1 MAANW
6 TIDVKR
12 TDNGYYCDPDCIV
25 PMQIRSPLS
34 DLKVTQLAEEML
46 RDGRQKDPVT
56 VRRIHGAAHIL
67 DGNRRLAAIKH
78 INTHLLEAGA
88 KPWTVWFVV
97 QEVANELDALLTAA
111 TLNATMPMNPLD
123 RANLYSLALREGS
136 LTQEALAER
145 IGKTAAHVSQHL
157 SLLRLGETEQRA
169 IADGRIGFSAA
180 LDLLSLPTASREQVV
195 AAVVASPEGMSGAEV
210 KELTA
215 QVRNSAPEGA
225 EDAPPAGG
233 AGRRKLAMGLG
244 KFREIMGALGEKD
257 RVFGPLWNAM
267 DGVLYGEISP
277 DDFTEEWMEFLAKLH
292 FDYLEKLKT
301 DGKIKGIT

>member
-1 MAANW
+1 MAAKW

-12 TDNGYYCDPDCIV
+12 TDNGYYCDPDCLV

-34 DLKVTQLAEEML
+34 NLKVAELAAEML

-78 INTHLLEAGA
+78 INISRPEGE
-88 KPWTVWFVV
+88 KWKVWFVV

-123 RANLYSLALREGS
+123 RAHLYSLALREGS

-157 SLLRLGETEQRA
+157 SLLKLGEVEQRA

-180 LDLLSLPTASREQVV
+180 LHLLGLSPASREQVV
-195 AAVVASPEGMSGAEV
+195 ATVSASEKPMTGAEV

-215 QVRNSAPEGA
+215 QARNSAPEGA
-225 EDAPPAGG
+225 EDAPPTGG

-277 DDFTEEWMEFLAKLH
+277 DDFTEEWMEFVAKLH
-292 FDYLEKLKT
+292 FDYLEELKKA
-301 DGKIKGIT
+301 GKIKGV

>member
-1 MAANW
+1 
-6 TIDVKR
+6 
-12 TDNGYYCDPDCIV
+12 
-25 PMQIRSPLS
+25 
-34 DLKVTQLAEEML
+34 
-46 RDGRQKDPVT
+46 
-56 VRRIHGAAHIL
+56 
-67 DGNRRLAAIKH
+67 
-78 INTHLLEAGA
+78 
-88 KPWTVWFVV
+88 
-97 QEVANELDALLTAA
+97 
-111 TLNATMPMNPLD
+111 
-123 RANLYSLALREGS
+123 LYSLALREGS

-157 SLLRLGETEQRA
+157 SLLRLGEVEQRA

-180 LDLLSLPTASREQVV
+180 LDLLSLPQASREQVV
-195 AAVVASPEGMSGAEV
+195 ATVSASEKPMTGAEV

-215 QVRNSAPEGA
+215 QVRNSAPEGT
-225 EDAPPAGG
+225 EDAPPSGG

-292 FDYLEKLKT
+292 FDYLEKLKA
-301 DGKIKGIT
+301 DGKISRA